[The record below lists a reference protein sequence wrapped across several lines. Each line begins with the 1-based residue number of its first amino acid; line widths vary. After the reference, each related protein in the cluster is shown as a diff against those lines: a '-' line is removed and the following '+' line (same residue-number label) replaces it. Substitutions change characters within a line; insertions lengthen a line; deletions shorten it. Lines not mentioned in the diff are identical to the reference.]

1 MVCRCWASIHSGSK
15 SSRAVFLCW
24 PFISISYH
32 QAHVAPD
39 KSKEASHRCRN
50 AATVTAIVLNNRF
63 LLRLYKLLNSVPNIK
78 TPDLHGR
85 LYRHSINK
93 KGRRSGQFD
102 HRELNGGIQARL
114 QLTTT
119 M

>member
-1 MVCRCWASIHSGSK
+1 M
-15 SSRAVFLCW
+15 
-24 PFISISYH
+24 
-32 QAHVAPD
+32 
-39 KSKEASHRCRN
+39 
-50 AATVTAIVLNNRF
+50 TAIVLNNRF

-93 KGRRSGQFD
+93 KGPRSGQFD